1 MLYWL
6 FYPLHEHVPLFNVFR
21 YITFRVAAAIVTA
34 LLLSWLLGPW
44 FIRTLRRLSVGQNIR
59 ELGPQAHQVKAGTPT
74 MGGLLILFATL
85 VPTLLWAD
93 LRNLYV
99 WIVVLVT
106 AAFGAIGFLDDYLK
120 VRRGRNLGLTARA
133 KFLWQV
139 VAGAGMGIA
148 LLLAPAG
155 YGLRSTVLLPVG
167 RDALGNSLFR
177 PQDFATVFFPFFKQ
191 LVLHL
196 GPFYVVF
203 VVLVLVGV
211 SNAVNLTDGLD
222 GLAIGAT
229 TVAAATYA
237 VFTYIAGNRLIA
249 GYLQVSY
256 VPGVGEAA
264 VFCGALVGAG
274 LGFLWYNSHP
284 AEVFMGDVGSL
295 SLGAGIGSVAV
306 VAKQEILLVLV
317 GGLFVLEALSVILQ
331 VASFKLT
338 KKRVF
343 RMAPLHHHFELS
355 GWAEPKVIVR
365 FWILSIL
372 FALLSLS
379 TLKLR

>member
-1 MLYWL
+1 MLYHL
-6 FYPLHEHVPLFNVFR
+6 LYPLRDHIALFNVFR
-21 YITFRVAAAIVTA
+21 YITFRAAGAIVTA

-59 ELGPQAHQVKAGTPT
+59 ELGPQAHQIKAGTPT

-93 LRNLYV
+93 LTNVYV
-99 WIVVLVT
+99 WLIVAVT
-106 AAFGAIGFLDDYLK
+106 SGFGVVGFLDDYLK
-120 VRRGRNLGLTARA
+120 VRRGRNLGLTVRQKALGQILVGSA
-133 KFLWQV
+133 L
-139 VAGAGMGIA
+139 GLA
-148 LLLAPAG
+148 LLFLPAG
-155 YGLRSTVLLPVG
+155 YGFNP
-167 RDALGNSLFR
+167 AL
-177 PQDFATVFFPFFKQ
+177 TFPFLKKI
-191 LVLHL
+191 VLNL
-196 GPFYVVF
+196 GYLYIPF
-203 VVLVLVGV
+203 VVLVLFGV

-237 VFTYIAGNRLIA
+237 VFTYVAGNRVISN
-249 GYLQVSY
+249 YLQISY

-331 VASFKLT
+331 VASFKMT